1 MGYAVVAAVLAVL
14 LFLAS
19 PMAFF
24 AILIAGGVLFAGMTI
39 YYSRFP

>member
-1 MGYAVVAAVLAVL
+1 MGYAVTAAVLAVT

-24 AILIAGGVLFAGMTI
+24 AALIFFAVLFVVLCING
-39 YYSRFP
+39 

>member
-1 MGYAVVAAVLAVL
+1 MGYAVVAAVLAGL

-24 AILIAGGVLFAGMTI
+24 AIVIVGAVFFAVLCVTG
-39 YYSRFP
+39 